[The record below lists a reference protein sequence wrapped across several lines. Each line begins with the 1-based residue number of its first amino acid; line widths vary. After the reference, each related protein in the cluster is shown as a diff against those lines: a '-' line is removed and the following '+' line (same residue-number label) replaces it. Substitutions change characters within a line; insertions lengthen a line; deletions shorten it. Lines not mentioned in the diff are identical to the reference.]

1 MVIICNCSVQQLIGI
16 NPETE
21 SINDNPSR
29 IGISEPRLHM
39 SVATRILALIPGLLL
54 VIVSIMP
61 ETLRAEAETS
71 SPHELTMYVFMSE
84 TCPHCR
90 AQKPFLANLDARH
103 PDLEIQHLEIMTTRE
118 HHDLLRNMAALHD
131 VQPGSVPMIFVG
143 GRVWTGDSR
152 QIRSEIADHVEACLD
167 DGCPR

>member
-1 MVIICNCSVQQLIGI
+1 MSF
-16 NPETE
+16 
-21 SINDNPSR
+21 SR
-29 IGISEPRLHM
+29 ITVLLFI
-39 SVATRILALIPGLLL
+39 AALIWPAAT
-54 VIVSIMP
+54 VADEP
-61 ETLRAEAETS
+61 EPLNS
-71 SPHELTMYVFMSE
+71 LTMHVFMSE

-103 PDLEIQHLEIMTTRE
+103 PDLEIRHLEIMTTRE

-152 QIRSEIADHVEACLD
+152 QIRREILDHVEACLKD
-167 DGCPR
+167 RC